1 MAFVFVNVFFYRL
14 AEHGTDRSAQIL
26 IFLLFIETIYFFNL
40 KTLSQNVLIKIYL
53 LTGLIISLKAFY
65 ILYLIIFLPIFYHLV
80 IKLDIFRAIKFFL
93 LNKII
98 IYLIIFLMLIISI
111 NILNTGCFI
120 YPVYFTCMENFT
132 WAIPIEQVKSMNDW
146 YEQWSKAGAGIG
158 FRVENSE
165 YYIESFNWVNNW
177 IKDYFFTKVSDLIF
191 GLFLLG
197 IIFLLIF
204 KNKKEKK
211 NYEKINF
218 LKVVYFILIILFLEW
233 FYNHPALRYGGYTI
247 IALLAFIP
255 LSFYFSNI
263 SLNDHEFKKKATI
276 IIMLTLFIF
285 VSRNFIRLKDE
296 YNVLSYNPLL
306 NPYYNI
312 NKKNDI

>member
-1 MAFVFVNVFFYRL
+1 
-14 AEHGTDRSAQIL
+14 
-26 IFLLFIETIYFFNL
+26 
-40 KTLSQNVLIKIYL
+40 
-53 LTGLIISLKAFY
+53 
-65 ILYLIIFLPIFYHLV
+65 
-80 IKLDIFRAIKFFL
+80 
-93 LNKII
+93 
-98 IYLIIFLMLIISI
+98 MLIISI

-312 NKKNDI
+312 NKKHLRIDNKLKFFFNSKADCYNDPQIFCSEKFNIKTNNLGYYVISKRQNNAQ